1 MRNSNLLKWAHPN
14 NNKQNNKNGNPNWIH
29 TPDALQKGH
38 IAYLVKTLLKHETSR
53 EEGMQ
58 PLIM

>member
-29 TPDALQKGH
+29 SPDALQRGH
-38 IAYLVKTLLKHETSR
+38 IAYLVKVNDDDDDDDDDDDVVD
-53 EEGMQ
+53 
-58 PLIM
+58 